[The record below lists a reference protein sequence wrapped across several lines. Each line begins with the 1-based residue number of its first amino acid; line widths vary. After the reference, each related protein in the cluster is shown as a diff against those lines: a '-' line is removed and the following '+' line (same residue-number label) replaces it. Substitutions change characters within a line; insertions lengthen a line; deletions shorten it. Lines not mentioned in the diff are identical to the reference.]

1 MKKLCLNKIFWMA
14 ITASFA
20 FSVLLFNITM
30 GAIDANA
37 QFTNDA
43 IESNAEEIQIVRED
57 IKQILVDTSYIRGIV
72 DSNSLLNNPEK

>member
-1 MKKLCLNKIFWMA
+1 MA

-37 QFTNDA
+37 EYTNAA
-43 IESNAEEIQIVRED
+43 IESNSEEIQIVHED
-57 IKQILVDTSYIRGIV
+57 IKQILGDTSYIRGLV
-72 DSNSLLNNPEK
+72 DSNNPLLINPEK